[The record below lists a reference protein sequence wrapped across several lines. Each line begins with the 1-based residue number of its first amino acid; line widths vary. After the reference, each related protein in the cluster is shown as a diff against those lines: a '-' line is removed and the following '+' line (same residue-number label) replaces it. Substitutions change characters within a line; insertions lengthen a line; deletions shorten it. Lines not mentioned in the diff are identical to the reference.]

1 MRKLLVLAV
10 VALAGATTA
19 GRAQAYRHTAFAQR
33 LANALAAPNVA
44 RSRTGA
50 FAFDLRARRVV
61 FEHNSTLPLAPA
73 SNEKLAVTY
82 AALVQ
87 LGPRYRFHTDVL
99 AARGNLYLRGGGD
112 PTLHV
117 SGLRKLALE
126 LRALGVTRIPGDVLA
141 DESAFDGKRT
151 APGWKPSFYRHE
163 SPPLSA
169 LVVARGTFHHEISPD
184 PAGAAAALFVNQ
196 LRRVGIRVDGRS
208 AWGTAPR
215 GARLL
220 AETKSEPLA
229 DILRF
234 MDRWSDNFTAEM
246 VLKTLGHGTTAR
258 GAAVVVRT
266 LEQAHVPLRGVR
278 IADGSGLSSRDR
290 FTARALAGI
299 LLASWKDPRVRP
311 YVWRALAVAGRRGT
325 LSDRLLGAEGLVR
338 AKTGTTDIASALSGY
353 AGRSYV
359 FAVVQDGSPIS
370 TSSAREAQDRFASV
384 LAGAATARAARA
396 ARA

>member
-1 MRKLLVLAV
+1 MRKLVVLAV
-10 VALAGATTA
+10 VAVAAAATA
-19 GRAQAYRHTAFAQR
+19 GRAQGYRHTAFAQR
-33 LANALAAPNVA
+33 LANALAAPKVA

-82 AALVQ
+82 AALVR

-99 AARGNLYLRGGGD
+99 VARGNLYLRGGGD

-126 LRALGVTRIPGDVLA
+126 LRARGVTRIRGDV
-141 DESAFDGKRT
+141 
-151 APGWKPSFYRHE
+151 
-163 SPPLSA
+163 
-169 LVVARGTFHHEISPD
+169 
-184 PAGAAAALFVNQ
+184 
-196 LRRVGIRVDGRS
+196 
-208 AWGTAPR
+208 
-215 GARLL
+215 
-220 AETKSEPLA
+220 LA

-258 GAAVVVRT
+258 GATVVGRT

-299 LLASWKDPRVRP
+299 LLASWKNPRVRP
-311 YVWRALAVAGRRGT
+311 YVWRALAVAGRCGT

-384 LAGAATARAARA
+384 LAGAATARVARA
-396 ARA
+396 GNA